1 MILWKHEA
9 KRSKP
14 ESINLLES
22 DMTEESL
29 KKLAMVVF
37 SGDMDKLFAAFSIA
51 TGAAASNMDVT
62 MFFTFWGLRALK
74 KRKRTGISPLGR
86 LLGFFYGG
94 DINRASPS
102 KMSFGGLGR
111 WMFKKMMKAK
121 RVPTLAEMRQT
132 ALDLGVKLHG
142 CQMSM
147 EVMEIPRDTMIDG
160 VAQCVGVASFL
171 EQARDADI
179 TLFI

>member
-1 MILWKHEA
+1 
-9 KRSKP
+9 
-14 ESINLLES
+14 
-22 DMTEESL
+22 MTEEKK

-37 SGDMDKLFAAFSIA
+37 SGDMDKLFAAFIIA

-74 KRKRTGISPLGR
+74 KKARTGKSFLGH
-86 LLGFFYGG
+86 LLGLFYGG

-102 KMSFGGLGR
+102 KLKFGGIGR

-132 ALDLGVKLHG
+132 AIDLGVKLHG

-147 EVMEIPRDTMIDG
+147 EVMEIPREKMIDE
-160 VAQCVGVASFL
+160 VAQCVGVATFL
-171 EQARDADI
+171 EQAQQADI